1 MGNDTQTGDISPS
14 DSRFRMGGLLLV
26 DKPGGVTSHDV
37 VAAVRKHVR
46 PLKVG
51 HTGTLDPLATG
62 LLVLCIGEA
71 TKIAG
76 HLQPL
81 FKTYQTTALLGVTT
95 DTQDITGE
103 VVAENDVGELSEESI
118 EGIYRNFVGDIQQ
131 TPPVFSA
138 IKVDGV
144 RSYKR
149 ARRKEEFQLEP
160 RDIRILRLEIEW
172 VHLPRVDFLIE
183 CSKGAYIRT
192 LCHDIGAYLG
202 VGACM
207 ESLRRIG
214 VGQFD
219 IVNAKLLEDLDS
231 REKIF
236 QALVPMLDGLPHML
250 PLKCDW
256 EQIGKLS
263 HGMAVETKGWMRPGA
278 AETWAKAL
286 GPDGKLFA
294 IGKVEQ
300 DGDKLV
306 FRPKRVLGDT
316 QN

>member
-1 MGNDTQTGDISPS
+1 MGKDTQAGDISPL
-14 DSRFRMGGLLLV
+14 DSHRMGGLLLV

-76 HLQPL
+76 HFQPQT
-81 FKTYQTTALLGVTT
+81 KAYRTTALLGIVT

-103 VVAENDVGELSEESI
+103 VIVEKDVGELSEDCI
-118 EGIYRNFVGDIQQ
+118 EGICRNFVGDIQQ
-131 TPPVFSA
+131 TPPAFSA

-160 RDIRILRLEIEW
+160 RGIKITRLEVER
-172 VHLPRVDFLIE
+172 VHLPRVDFLVE
-183 CSKGAYIRT
+183 CSKGTYIRT
-192 LCHDIGAYLG
+192 LCHDIGAFLG

-207 ESLRRIG
+207 ESLHRIG
-214 VGQFD
+214 VGRFD
-219 IVNAKLLEDLDS
+219 IANAKSLENLDT

-236 QALVPMLDGLPHML
+236 QALVPASEALPHMS
-250 PLKCDW
+250 PVKCDPG
-256 EQIGKLS
+256 QIEKLS
-263 HGMAVETKGWMRPGA
+263 HGMALEFAGSLRPGI
-278 AETWAKAL
+278 EIWAKAL
-286 GPDGKLFA
+286 GPDGELFA
-294 IGKVEQ
+294 IGKIRQ

-306 FRPKRVLGDT
+306 FRPKRVLVAT
-316 QN
+316 WN